1 MSALPHGP
9 QPEWP
14 APELSPA
21 PEPAAATRASGLASA
36 ARTLVPIVLLGVV
49 PVALAA
55 YFLAAV
61 VPRDALGLDFREA
74 FWPAAHAV
82 LHGSN
87 PYPALDSP
95 ALAERMAY
103 AYPPIVAIVLAPF
116 GLLPVGLAT
125 AIAMLATVAALVG
138 ALWVMGVRDW
148 RCYGASLASPV
159 VLVCIQTAALSAVLA
174 LAVALAWRHRARG
187 LATPLLIAAMIAA
200 KLFLWPL
207 LVWLAIV
214 RGTALRRP
222 HGARRRRRDRRALAG
237 RLSRRARVPPAALE
251 ADGARGRVR
260 ATRRLHGLAR
270 AGGAVVR
277 GDRRRGRGDRH
288 RRALEDLLADG
299 ARRGVGPHA
308 DAVRDA
314 GLEEA
319 AHVLDG
325 DLGGVVEQRGRLG
338 AAVHR
343 EQRARRGAD
352 EHVRM
357 LARGAQQA
365 HEIGAHGLG
374 GRQLRDHLLQLH
386 DIAGRDDR
394 IALLRAVGVAEAREQ
409 VALAVLGRVADAGAH
424 REAVARGVRQ
434 LERAGVVV
442 RVHGADAEERPRQR
456 VPALADRDRVLL
468 HGLEQARLHARAWRG

>member
-1 MSALPHGP
+1 MDR

-14 APELSPA
+14 APELCA
-21 PEPAAATRASGLASA
+21 RTRAGAASRASGLASA
-36 ARTLVPIVLLGVV
+36 ARTLVPMVLLGVV

-82 LHGSN
+82 LHGN
-87 PYPALDSP
+87 DPYPALDSP

-103 AYPPIVAIVLAPF
+103 AYPPVVAIVLAPF

-214 RGTALRRP
+214 RGTRCAVLTALAAVGVIVAPWLAGFPGAREYLPLLSKLTELEGAYAYTPRSLALSLGAASRVAEACAIAAGAIAIAAAVAIRGRVDADRRTLALTLLAALLLSP
-222 HGARRRRRDRRALAG
+222 IVWLHYLVVLLPPMALASRRLSPIWLVPCGLWLAAGGTWTGPSSIQISVSLVVMVLVAVLVVRSPGRHGELRAARRRSVLLTRSVSG
-237 RLSRRARVPPAALE
+237 S
-251 ADGARGRVR
+251 
-260 ATRRLHGLAR
+260 TRRSGR
-270 AGGAVVR
+270 TRPAG
-277 GDRRRGRGDRH
+277 
-288 RRALEDLLADG
+288 
-299 ARRGVGPHA
+299 
-308 DAVRDA
+308 
-314 GLEEA
+314 
-319 AHVLDG
+319 
-325 DLGGVVEQRGRLG
+325 
-338 AAVHR
+338 
-343 EQRARRGAD
+343 RARRP
-352 EHVRM
+352 R
-357 LARGAQQA
+357 RSS
-365 HEIGAHGLG
+365 
-374 GRQLRDHLLQLH
+374 
-386 DIAGRDDR
+386 
-394 IALLRAVGVAEAREQ
+394 
-409 VALAVLGRVADAGAH
+409 AGAS
-424 REAVARGVRQ
+424 
-434 LERAGVVV
+434 
-442 RVHGADAEERPRQR
+442 
-456 VPALADRDRVLL
+456 
-468 HGLEQARLHARAWRG
+468 

>member
-214 RGTALRRP
+214 RGTRCAVLTGLAAVGVIVAP
-222 HGARRRRRDRRALAG
+222 WLAGFPGAREYLPLLSKLTELEGAYAYTPRSLALSLGAASRVAEACAIAAGAIAIAAAVAIRGRVDADRRALALTLLAALLLSPIVWLHYLVVLLPPMALASRRLSPIWLVPCGLWLAAGGTWTGPSSIQISVSLVVMVLVAVLVVRSPGAPRRAPGPG
-237 RLSRRARVPPAALE
+237 RL
-251 ADGARGRVR
+251 
-260 ATRRLHGLAR
+260 ATA
-270 AGGAVVR
+270 
-277 GDRRRGRGDRH
+277 
-288 RRALEDLLADG
+288 
-299 ARRGVGPHA
+299 PSS
-308 DAVRDA
+308 
-314 GLEEA
+314 
-319 AHVLDG
+319 
-325 DLGGVVEQRGRLG
+325 
-338 AAVHR
+338 
-343 EQRARRGAD
+343 
-352 EHVRM
+352 
-357 LARGAQQA
+357 
-365 HEIGAHGLG
+365 
-374 GRQLRDHLLQLH
+374 
-386 DIAGRDDR
+386 
-394 IALLRAVGVAEAREQ
+394 
-409 VALAVLGRVADAGAH
+409 
-424 REAVARGVRQ
+424 
-434 LERAGVVV
+434 
-442 RVHGADAEERPRQR
+442 
-456 VPALADRDRVLL
+456 
-468 HGLEQARLHARAWRG
+468 

>member
-9 QPEWP
+9 QPELP

-21 PEPAAATRASGLASA
+21 PEPATATRASGLTSA

-61 VPRDALGLDFREA
+61 VPREALGLDFREA

-125 AIAMLATVAALVG
+125 AVAMPATVAALVG

-187 LATPLLIAAMIAA
+187 LVTPLLIAALIAA

-214 RGTALRRP
+214 RGTRCAVLTGLATVVVIVAP
-222 HGARRRRRDRRALAG
+222 WLAGFPGAREYLALLSKLTELEGSYAYTPRSLALSLGAASRVAEACAIAAGAIAIAAAVAIRGRVDADRRALALTLLAALLLSPIVWLHYLVAPLPPIALASRRLSPIWLVPCGLWLAAGGTWTGPSSIQISVSLVVMVLVAVLVVRSPGTPRRAPGSG
-237 RLSRRARVPPAALE
+237 RLAA
-251 ADGARGRVR
+251 A
-260 ATRRLHGLAR
+260 
-270 AGGAVVR
+270 
-277 GDRRRGRGDRH
+277 
-288 RRALEDLLADG
+288 
-299 ARRGVGPHA
+299 PSS
-308 DAVRDA
+308 
-314 GLEEA
+314 
-319 AHVLDG
+319 
-325 DLGGVVEQRGRLG
+325 
-338 AAVHR
+338 
-343 EQRARRGAD
+343 
-352 EHVRM
+352 
-357 LARGAQQA
+357 
-365 HEIGAHGLG
+365 
-374 GRQLRDHLLQLH
+374 
-386 DIAGRDDR
+386 
-394 IALLRAVGVAEAREQ
+394 
-409 VALAVLGRVADAGAH
+409 
-424 REAVARGVRQ
+424 
-434 LERAGVVV
+434 
-442 RVHGADAEERPRQR
+442 
-456 VPALADRDRVLL
+456 
-468 HGLEQARLHARAWRG
+468 

>member
-1 MSALPHGP
+1 
-9 QPEWP
+9 
-14 APELSPA
+14 
-21 PEPAAATRASGLASA
+21 
-36 ARTLVPIVLLGVV
+36 VPIVLLGVV

-103 AYPPIVAIVLAPF
+103 AYPPVVAIVLAPF

-214 RGTALRRP
+214 RGTRCAVLTGLAAVGVIVAP
-222 HGARRRRRDRRALAG
+222 WLAGFPGAREYLPLLSKLTELEGAYAYTPRSLALSLGAASRVAEACAIAAGAIAIAAAVAIRGRVDADRRALALTLLAALLLSPIVWLHYLVVLLPPMALASRRLSLIWLVPCGLWLAAGGTWTGPSSIQISVSLVVMVLVAVLVVRSPGAPRRAPGPG
-237 RLSRRARVPPAALE
+237 RL
-251 ADGARGRVR
+251 
-260 ATRRLHGLAR
+260 ATA
-270 AGGAVVR
+270 
-277 GDRRRGRGDRH
+277 
-288 RRALEDLLADG
+288 
-299 ARRGVGPHA
+299 PSS
-308 DAVRDA
+308 
-314 GLEEA
+314 
-319 AHVLDG
+319 
-325 DLGGVVEQRGRLG
+325 
-338 AAVHR
+338 
-343 EQRARRGAD
+343 
-352 EHVRM
+352 
-357 LARGAQQA
+357 
-365 HEIGAHGLG
+365 
-374 GRQLRDHLLQLH
+374 
-386 DIAGRDDR
+386 
-394 IALLRAVGVAEAREQ
+394 
-409 VALAVLGRVADAGAH
+409 
-424 REAVARGVRQ
+424 
-434 LERAGVVV
+434 
-442 RVHGADAEERPRQR
+442 
-456 VPALADRDRVLL
+456 
-468 HGLEQARLHARAWRG
+468 

>member
-1 MSALPHGP
+1 MAGPGALARTRAG
-9 QPEWP
+9 
-14 APELSPA
+14 
-21 PEPAAATRASGLASA
+21 AATRASGLASA

-82 LHGSN
+82 LHGSD

-214 RGTALRRP
+214 RGTRCAVLTGLAAVGVIVAP
-222 HGARRRRRDRRALAG
+222 WLAGFPGAREYLPLLSKLTELEGAYAYTPRSLALSLGAASRVAEACAIAAGAIAIVAAVAIRGRVDADRRALALTLLAALLLSPIVWLHYLVVLLPPMALASRRLSPIWLVPCGLWLAAGGTWTGPSSIQISVSLVVMVLVAVLVVRSPGAPRRAPGPG
-237 RLSRRARVPPAALE
+237 RL
-251 ADGARGRVR
+251 
-260 ATRRLHGLAR
+260 ATA
-270 AGGAVVR
+270 
-277 GDRRRGRGDRH
+277 
-288 RRALEDLLADG
+288 
-299 ARRGVGPHA
+299 PSS
-308 DAVRDA
+308 
-314 GLEEA
+314 
-319 AHVLDG
+319 
-325 DLGGVVEQRGRLG
+325 
-338 AAVHR
+338 
-343 EQRARRGAD
+343 
-352 EHVRM
+352 
-357 LARGAQQA
+357 
-365 HEIGAHGLG
+365 
-374 GRQLRDHLLQLH
+374 
-386 DIAGRDDR
+386 
-394 IALLRAVGVAEAREQ
+394 
-409 VALAVLGRVADAGAH
+409 
-424 REAVARGVRQ
+424 
-434 LERAGVVV
+434 
-442 RVHGADAEERPRQR
+442 
-456 VPALADRDRVLL
+456 
-468 HGLEQARLHARAWRG
+468 

>member
-21 PEPAAATRASGLASA
+21 PEPASATRASGLASA

-82 LHGSN
+82 LHGN
-87 PYPALDSP
+87 DPYPALDSP

-116 GLLPVGLAT
+116 GLLPVGMAT

-214 RGTALRRP
+214 RGTRCAVLTGLAAVGVIVAP
-222 HGARRRRRDRRALAG
+222 WLAGFPGAREYLPLLSKLTELEGAYAYTPRSLALSLGAASRVAEACAIAAGAIAIAAAVAIRGRVDADRRALALTLLAALLLSPIVWLHYLVVLLPPMALASRRLSPIWLVPCGLWLAAGGTWTGPSSIQISVSLVVMVLVAVLVVRSPGAPRRAPGPG
-237 RLSRRARVPPAALE
+237 RL
-251 ADGARGRVR
+251 
-260 ATRRLHGLAR
+260 ATA
-270 AGGAVVR
+270 
-277 GDRRRGRGDRH
+277 
-288 RRALEDLLADG
+288 
-299 ARRGVGPHA
+299 PSS
-308 DAVRDA
+308 
-314 GLEEA
+314 
-319 AHVLDG
+319 
-325 DLGGVVEQRGRLG
+325 
-338 AAVHR
+338 
-343 EQRARRGAD
+343 
-352 EHVRM
+352 
-357 LARGAQQA
+357 
-365 HEIGAHGLG
+365 
-374 GRQLRDHLLQLH
+374 
-386 DIAGRDDR
+386 
-394 IALLRAVGVAEAREQ
+394 
-409 VALAVLGRVADAGAH
+409 
-424 REAVARGVRQ
+424 
-434 LERAGVVV
+434 
-442 RVHGADAEERPRQR
+442 
-456 VPALADRDRVLL
+456 
-468 HGLEQARLHARAWRG
+468 

>member
-214 RGTALRRP
+214 RGTRCAVLTGLAAVGVIVAP
-222 HGARRRRRDRRALAG
+222 WLAGFPGAREYLPLLSKLTELEGAYAYTPRSLALSLGAASRVAEACAIAAGAIAIAAAVAIRGRVDADRRALALTLLAALLLSPIVWLHYLVVLLPPMALASR
-237 RLSRRARVPPAALE
+237 RLSPIWLVPCGLWLAAGGTWTGPSSIQISVSLVVMVLVAVLVVRSPGTPRRAAGPRAARHRSVLLTRSVS
-251 ADGARGRVR
+251 GS
-260 ATRRLHGLAR
+260 TRRS
-270 AGGAVVR
+270 
-277 GDRRRGRGDRH
+277 GRTR
-288 RRALEDLLADG
+288 
-299 ARRGVGPHA
+299 P
-308 DAVRDA
+308 
-314 GLEEA
+314 
-319 AHVLDG
+319 
-325 DLGGVVEQRGRLG
+325 
-338 AAVHR
+338 
-343 EQRARRGAD
+343 
-352 EHVRM
+352 
-357 LARGAQQA
+357 
-365 HEIGAHGLG
+365 
-374 GRQLRDHLLQLH
+374 
-386 DIAGRDDR
+386 AGRAPPPR
-394 IALLRAVGVAEAREQ
+394 RSS
-409 VALAVLGRVADAGAH
+409 AG
-424 REAVARGVRQ
+424 ES
-434 LERAGVVV
+434 
-442 RVHGADAEERPRQR
+442 
-456 VPALADRDRVLL
+456 
-468 HGLEQARLHARAWRG
+468 